1 MHVFEQNEELE
12 AKYKALV
19 LKENRLN
26 EKLVQFD
33 KARERLYRKRRILLA
48 EQENFLVKANKQAIL
63 EAQLKERERL
73 IQELKSANLLL
84 KNELSDKLGNQTEW
98 LTKINKRL
106 VVLGKNKSD
115 APIEKDSFWN
125 KLLWIIPSI
134 VALGYIWWTNKDKK
148 SPIEVKKEMEEFL
161 KDS

>member
-98 LTKINKRL
+98 LSKINKRL
-106 VVLGKNKSD
+106 VVLSKNKSD